1 MTSHF
6 LNVAFTP
13 AVKEAQTANGSRQA
27 YSTRDGETT
36 RDSLTEAE
44 AGFIASRD
52 SFYMA
57 SVSETGWPYVQH
69 RGGAPGFVK
78 VLSATQI
85 AFADFRGN
93 RQYVSVG
100 NLSKDDRAALF
111 FMDYPSQTRLKLL
124 GHVRAVNLAE
134 DAALA
139 AALID
144 PDYRAKVG
152 AGLRGR
158 YRGVRLELPPAHHAA
173 LHPCR
178 DRAGRRSAESPH
190 CGAGSGTRRGPAT
203 GRIVGPTRQGC
214 SISPILLNPARRE
227 RACRTTPTATSSA

>member
-1 MTSHF
+1 MPE
-6 LNVAFTP
+6 LAFTP
-13 AVKEAQTANGSRQA
+13 AVRAFQEQLGSRKA
-27 YSTRDGETT
+27 YAKADSGPVHHDRLGEHET
-36 RDSLTEAE
+36 A
-44 AGFIASRD
+44 FIASRD

-124 GHVRAVNLAE
+124 GHVRAVNMAE
-134 DAALA
+134 DPALA

-144 PDYRAKVG
+144 PDYRAKV
-152 AGLRGR
+152 
-158 YRGVRLELPPAHHAA
+158 
-173 LHPCR
+173 
-178 DRAGRRSAESPH
+178 
-190 CGAGSGTRRGPAT
+190 
-203 GRIVGPTRQGC
+203 
-214 SISPILLNPARRE
+214 E
-227 RACRTTPTATSSA
+227 RAFIIDVEAFDWNCRQHITPRYTLAEIAIAVEPLKARIRESESMVAQGR

>member
-13 AVKEAQTANGSRQA
+13 AVKEAQAANGSRQA
-27 YSTRDGETT
+27 YSTRDGETV
-36 RDSLTEAE
+36 RDSLTDAE
-44 AGFIASRD
+44 AGFVASRD

-57 SVSETGWPYVQH
+57 SVSETGWPYIQH

-124 GHVRAVNLAE
+124 GHVRTVNLA
-134 DAALA
+134 DDPALA

-144 PDYRAKVG
+144 PDYRAKV
-152 AGLRGR
+152 
-158 YRGVRLELPPAHHAA
+158 
-173 LHPCR
+173 
-178 DRAGRRSAESPH
+178 
-190 CGAGSGTRRGPAT
+190 
-203 GRIVGPTRQGC
+203 
-214 SISPILLNPARRE
+214 E
-227 RACRTTPTATSSA
+227 RAFVIDVEAFDWNCPQHITPRYTLAEIEPAVGALKARIAELEAELAAARQPAG